1 MKTAKHLIAW
11 HLRRQ
16 GFRAITLPP
25 FGIYALP
32 GSENDERL
40 ARHETA
46 HWIQYQRMG
55 VVRFYVTYLW
65 LLLRH
70 GYWNHPM
77 EVEAREAE
85 SRA

>member
-1 MKTAKHLIAW
+1 MKTARHLIAW

-32 GSENDERL
+32 GSEDDEQL
-40 ARHETA
+40 ARHETV

-55 VVRFYVTYLW
+55 AVRFYATYLW

-77 EVEAREAE
+77 EIEARQQEAKQ
-85 SRA
+85 